1 MVNWLTRVENII
13 LVEGEEKLRQ
23 EVEWT
28 PAGRD
33 ERDWPWDGSNVGW
46 NYSSGGGDKEEE
58 NPLRGRER
66 PAKGILGKLLRTMF
80 SGTGRSVAP
89 ELPVGK
95 LGKLGD
101 GIHGE
106 AWQLSRFRARREV
119 GRGALTSPSMRLPSP
134 TTSREEETC
143 ISVGETSL
151 FWETRRNRAK
161 SVFLSRETNFF
172 FLSFPKRNSLLDCRF
187 SIESPLSQFFN

>member
-1 MVNWLTRVENII
+1 MDASWKGRERLAVGREQCRM
-13 LVEGEEKLRQ
+13 KLFIWR
-23 EVEWT
+23 
-28 PAGRD
+28 
-33 ERDWPWDGSNVGW
+33 S
-46 NYSSGGGDKEEE
+46 DKEEE

-119 GRGALTSPSMRLPSP
+119 GRGALTSPSMRLLSP
-134 TTSREEETC
+134 TTSREEEAC
-143 ISVGETSL
+143 ISRWRDE
-151 FWETRRNRAK
+151 
-161 SVFLSRETNFF
+161 
-172 FLSFPKRNSLLDCRF
+172 SLLRNTKKSGEIGLPF
-187 SIESPLSQFFN
+187 S